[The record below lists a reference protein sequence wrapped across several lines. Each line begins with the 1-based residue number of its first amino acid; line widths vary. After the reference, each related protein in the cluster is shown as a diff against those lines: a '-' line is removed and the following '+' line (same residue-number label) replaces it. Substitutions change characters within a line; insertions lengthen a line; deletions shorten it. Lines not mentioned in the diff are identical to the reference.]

1 MYVYVPLFADVH
13 VCEGP
18 HLISQMILYVWYTG
32 SYAVVYRGIW
42 TGSVIFNFT
51 IIQKSLPILEAT

>member
-1 MYVYVPLFADVH
+1 MYAYVPLFADMH
-13 VCEGP
+13 VFEGP
-18 HLISQMILYVWYTG
+18 HLIFPMIFYVWYTG

-42 TGSVIFNFT
+42 NGSVIFNFT